1 MMRGL
6 RHTVCLTAL
15 CVLTAGCTWLGL
27 TETDKPDAKGKRE
40 SVRTIAPALAVDTA
54 TDQAPLKLP
63 PAEKNAEWPLIG
75 NTAENVPGH
84 PALNPTVQL
93 AWRTDIGDGS
103 SGGLRLLARPLI
115 AEGKAFAM
123 DASGHVAA
131 IALENGNQLW
141 RVSTQAENSDAD
153 EAIGGGIAYDRGRIY
168 ATTGHGEVVALAAKD
183 GSTVWRRQLP
193 SPSRAAP
200 TVADGR
206 VLVTTLSNAT
216 FALSAADGTV
226 QWTHNGMVQMASL
239 QGGASP
245 AVAGDVVL
253 SAYSSG
259 EIFALRAQNGR
270 VAWGDVLVA
279 PQAGA
284 MPEMADISATPVIDR
299 GGAFAINRSGRM
311 AALIM
316 RSGDHA
322 WEVDV
327 GSRTSPVVAGS
338 VVYLLTEHQQLLALR
353 RDNGKVLWQQQL
365 QKLSDPEDK
374 TSSPVVWTGPLL
386 AGGRL
391 FAVNSKEKLVEFSA
405 VNGKQTVEHDLPDQ
419 SFIAPIAAQGTL
431 LVVTDNGKLVAFR

>member
-1 MMRGL
+1 MRGL
-6 RHTVCLTAL
+6 RYAVSLTAL
-15 CVLTAGCTWLGL
+15 CVLVTGCTWLGL
-27 TETDKPDAKGKRE
+27 TEVDKPNSKGKRE
-40 SVRTIAPALAVDTA
+40 SVRTVEPVLAVDTA
-54 TDQAPLKLP
+54 TDQAPLKVLA
-63 PAEKNAEWPLIG
+63 AEKNASWPLAG
-75 NTAENVPGH
+75 NTPENMTGH
-84 PALNPTVQL
+84 PALNATVRQ
-93 AWRTDIGDGS
+93 AWTADIGDGS
-103 SGGLRLLARPLI
+103 GGGLRLLARPLI
-115 AEGKAFAM
+115 AEGLAFAM
-123 DASGHVAA
+123 DASGHVTAV
-131 IALENGNQLW
+131 ALESGNRIW
-141 RVSTQAENSDAD
+141 RVSTQAEGSDAD
-153 EAIGGGIAYDRGRIY
+153 EAIGGGIAYDNGRIF
-168 ATTGHGEVVALAAKD
+168 ATTGHGEVVALSAKD

-193 SPSRAAP
+193 NPSRAAP
-200 TVADGR
+200 TVAEGR
-206 VLVTTLSNAT
+206 VLVITLNNAT
-216 FALSAADGTV
+216 FALNAKDGTV
-226 QWTHNGMVQMASL
+226 QWAHNGMVQMASL

-253 SAYSSG
+253 TAYSSG

-299 GGAFAINRSGRM
+299 GGAFAVNRSGRM

-338 VVYLLTEHQQLLALR
+338 VVYLLTEQQQLLALR
-353 RDNGKVLWQQQL
+353 RDNGKLLWQQQL

-374 TSSPVVWTGPLL
+374 TSNPVTWTGPLL

-391 FAVNSKEKLVEFSA
+391 FVVNSKEKLVEFSA
-405 VNGKQTVEHDLPDQ
+405 VNGKQTAEHGLPDQ
-419 SFIAPIAAQGTL
+419 SFIAPIAAAGTL

>member
-1 MMRGL
+1 MHGL
-6 RHTVCLTAL
+6 RHAICLTAL

-27 TETDKPDAKGKRE
+27 TEADKPDVKGKRE
-40 SVRTIAPALAVDTA
+40 SVRTAAPALAVDTA
-54 TDQAPLKLP
+54 TDQAPLKVQA
-63 PAEKNAEWPLIG
+63 AEKNVAWPLAG
-75 NTAENVPGH
+75 NTPENVAGH
-84 PALNPTVQL
+84 PALNATVRQIWS
-93 AWRTDIGDGS
+93 ADIGDGS
-103 SGGLRLLARPLI
+103 GGGLRLLARPVV
-115 AEGKAFAM
+115 AEGKVFAM

-131 IALENGNQLW
+131 VALDSGDLLW
-141 RVSTQAENSDAD
+141 RVSTQAEDSDAD
-153 EAIGGGIAYDRGRIY
+153 EAIGGGIAYDQGRIF
-168 ATTGHGEVVALAAKD
+168 ATTGHGEVVALSAKD
-183 GSTVWRRQLP
+183 GSNVWRRQLP
-193 SPSRAAP
+193 NPSRAAP

-206 VLVTTLSNAT
+206 VFVTTLSNAT
-216 FALSAADGTV
+216 LALNAADGAV
-226 QWTHNGMVQMASL
+226 QWMHNGMVQMASL

-253 SAYSSG
+253 TVYSSG

-299 GGAFAINRSGRM
+299 GGAFAVNRSGRM
-311 AALIM
+311 AALVM

-338 VVYLLTEHQQLLALR
+338 VIYMLTEQQLLLALR
-353 RDNGKVLWQQQL
+353 RDNGKLLWQQQL
-365 QKLSDPEDK
+365 QKQSDPEDK

-405 VNGKQTVEHDLPDQ
+405 VNGKQKAEHDLPDQ
-419 SFIAPIAAQGTL
+419 SFIAPITAQGTL
-431 LVVTDNGKLVAFR
+431 LVVTDNGKLVAFK

>member
-1 MMRGL
+1 MRGL
-6 RHTVCLTAL
+6 RQTASLTAL

-27 TETDKPDAKGKRE
+27 TEVEKPDAKGKRE
-40 SVRTIAPALAVDTA
+40 AVMNAAPALAVDTA
-54 TDQAPLKLP
+54 TDQAPLKLL
-63 PAEKNAEWPLIG
+63 PAEKNAAWPQAG
-75 NTAENVPGH
+75 NTPENVVGH
-84 PALNPTVQL
+84 PALNATVQQV
-93 AWRTDIGDGS
+93 WRTDIGDGS
-103 SGGLRLLARPLI
+103 GGGLRLLARPLI

-123 DASGHVAA
+123 DASGHVSAV
-131 IALENGNQLW
+131 ALDSGDRLW
-141 RVSTQAENSDAD
+141 RVSTQAEDSDAD
-153 EAIGGGIAYDRGRIY
+153 EAIGGGIAYDNGRVF

-193 SPSRAAP
+193 NPSRAAP

-206 VLVTTLSNAT
+206 VLVTTLNNAT
-216 FALSAADGTV
+216 LALNAADGTV

-299 GGAFAINRSGRM
+299 GGAFAVNRSGRM

-327 GSRTSPVVAGS
+327 GSRTAPVVSGG
-338 VVYLLTEHQQLLALR
+338 VVYLLTEQQQLLALR
-353 RDNGKVLWQQQL
+353 RDNGKLLWQQQL
-365 QKLSDPEDK
+365 QKLNDPEDK
-374 TSSPVVWTGPLL
+374 ASTPVVWTGPLL

-405 VNGKQTVEHDLPDQ
+405 VNGKQTAEHDLPDQ
-419 SFIAPIAAQGTL
+419 SFIAPIAAAGTL
-431 LVVTDNGKLVAFR
+431 LVVTDNGKLVAFK